1 MFFQTLIETANNED
15 ENDVFE
21 LLNAISAANENVSPL
36 TIQSKPK
43 LHKRN
48 TDALL
53 SSLLENLEPPSS
65 PPESVASAD
74 PREFDSQWESPY
86 SDSDASPSKES
97 TKSWRELRGSY
108 HGRSTSEASS
118 DRHSVDQ
125 ASSKHLPLDSV
136 TEEIAVSTN
145 IDPSS
150 CDDEKDDDDMNTD
163 DDDVFDMLRD
173 NSQLVIG
180 MLNNSNPPP
189 SETVIDENEGKMESP
204 ASDISLEVMDTLPDG
219 PPPIPTTPLP
229 SDDDEPPF
237 KPPPRRESLPRF
249 SENDFYQEDVDAEV
263 HAMNGSISRHDRSIL
278 SRTIT
283 QSMQMHDV
291 VIVFIDKYLYYF

>member
-1 MFFQTLIETANNED
+1 MFFQTLIEPVNSED
-15 ENDVFE
+15 EDDVAE
-21 LLNAISAANENVSPL
+21 LLNAISAANENVLPP
-36 TIQSKPK
+36 TNHIQSKPK

-53 SSLLENLEPPSS
+53 SSLLENPQPLSS
-65 PPESVASAD
+65 PPDSVASVD
-74 PREFDSQWESPY
+74 PHEFDESPD
-86 SDSDASPSKES
+86 SDSDASPNKVS
-97 TKSWRELRGSY
+97 TKSWQELRGSY

-118 DRHSVDQ
+118 DRHSVNQ
-125 ASSKHLPLDSV
+125 ASSKHLPVDSV

-145 IDPSS
+145 IDISS
-150 CDDEKDDDDMNTD
+150 CDDEKDDDDVNIDDD

-180 MLNNSNPPP
+180 MLNSSNPPP
-189 SETVIDENEGKMESP
+189 SETLIDKNEGNMERHTSN
-204 ASDISLEVMDTLPDG
+204 SSLEVVDTLPDE

-249 SENDFYQEDVDAEV
+249 SENDFHKGDVDAEV
-263 HAMNGSISRHDRSIL
+263 HAMNGSVSRHDRLL
-278 SRTIT
+278 SRN
-283 QSMQMHDV
+283 
-291 VIVFIDKYLYYF
+291 LYYSKWLLCS

>member
-1 MFFQTLIETANNED
+1 MFFQTLIETASNDED
-15 ENDVFE
+15 DVVE
-21 LLNAISAANENVSPL
+21 LLNAISAANENVSPP

-48 TDALL
+48 TDAQL

-145 IDPSS
+145 IDLSS

-173 NSQLVIG
+173 KSQLVIG

-189 SETVIDENEGKMESP
+189 SETVIDENEGKMESH

-249 SENDFYQEDVDAEV
+249 SENDFYQGDVDAEV
-263 HAMNGSISRHDRSIL
+263 HAMNGSISRHDRLIL
-278 SRTIT
+278 SRTLYY
-283 QSMQMHDV
+283 SKHANALV

>member
-15 ENDVFE
+15 EDDVVE
-21 LLNAISAANENVSPL
+21 LLNAISAANENVSLP
-36 TIQSKPK
+36 TIQSKSK

-74 PREFDSQWESPY
+74 PREFASQWESPY
-86 SDSDASPSKES
+86 SDSDFSPSKES

-145 IDPSS
+145 IDLSS
-150 CDDEKDDDDMNTD
+150 CDDEKYDDDMNTD

-180 MLNNSNPPP
+180 MLNNSNPLP
-189 SETVIDENEGKMESP
+189 SETVINENEGNTESH
-204 ASDISLEVMDTLPDG
+204 ASNISVEVMDPLPDG

-249 SENDFYQEDVDAEV
+249 SENDFYQGDVDAEV
-263 HAMNGSISRHDRSIL
+263 HTMNGSISRHDRLIL
-278 SRTIT
+278 SRT
-283 QSMQMHDV
+283 
-291 VIVFIDKYLYYF
+291 LYY

>member
-1 MFFQTLIETANNED
+1 MFFQTLIETASNKDED
-15 ENDVFE
+15 DVVD
-21 LLNAISAANENVSPL
+21 LLNAISAANENISPP
-36 TIQSKPK
+36 TNRIQPKPK
-43 LHKRN
+43 FNKRN

-65 PPESVASAD
+65 PPESVASVD
-74 PREFDSQWESPY
+74 PRAFDSQWESPC
-86 SDSDASPSKES
+86 SDSDASPNKDS
-97 TKSWRELRGSY
+97 TKSWQELRGSY

-125 ASSKHLPLDSV
+125 ASSKHLDSV
-136 TEEIAVSTN
+136 TEEIAASTN
-145 IDPSS
+145 IDLSS
-150 CDDEKDDDDMNTD
+150 CDDEKDDDGMNTD

-180 MLNNSNPPP
+180 MLNNSNPLS
-189 SETVIDENEGKMESP
+189 SETVIDENERKTESH
-204 ASDISLEVMDTLPDG
+204 ASDISLEVMDTLPDM

-249 SENDFYQEDVDAEV
+249 SENDFYKGDVDAEV
-263 HAMNGSISRHDRSIL
+263 HATNGSISRHDRLIL
-278 SRTIT
+278 SRT
-283 QSMQMHDV
+283 
-291 VIVFIDKYLYYF
+291 LYYSKHANASCSNCIHK